1 MQKNSKSTQHLLTNI
16 YKYSNSTTIDFLVLK
31 ERVYLMC
38 TTVSKQVSMGR
49 KEWPGKDR
57 EKMRFKN

>member
-16 YKYSNSTTIDFLVLK
+16 YKYSSSTTIDFLVLK
-31 ERVYLMC
+31 ERVYLMF

-49 KEWPGKDR
+49 KEWSGKDR